1 MPNESPVG
9 NRAYC
14 KAYYERLKSDPEKY
28 ARRLAS
34 IAEARK
40 KRRASGVSPVSKP
53 VKQPVKPMAQPVKQ
67 PVKPC
72 EAPVKQQPIPATQPP
87 QTREKEGCVAVAG
100 GKHSA
105 SKTQGDVGLSADE
118 LLAVW
123 QEHFDKQDLELERDA
138 IREFGGG

>member
-1 MPNESPVG
+1 MPTEDADDNKAYC
-9 NRAYC
+9 RAYH
-14 KAYYERLKSDPEKY
+14 ARLKADPEKY

-40 KRRASGVSPVSKP
+40 RRRASGVSPVSKP

-72 EAPVKQQPIPATQPP
+72 EAPVKQHPIPATQPP
-87 QTREKEGCVAVAG
+87 QTREKEGCVAG

-118 LLAVW
+118 LLSVW